1 MRSVRVQ
8 MKFFTFL
15 LFFVG
20 GGDVVS
26 ALNMCIFL
34 YVLDCII
41 IVM

>member
-1 MRSVRVQ
+1 
-8 MKFFTFL
+8 MKFLTF
-15 LFFVG
+15 FAVVAVG
-20 GGDVVS
+20 GGDVVP